1 MGAKGAVEILH
12 RRATP
17 EERAALEADYE
28 ERLLNPYLA
37 AERGLL
43 DAVIDPADTRREIA
57 AALEVLS
64 HQARAPRAPPHDNT
78 PL

>member
-1 MGAKGAVEILH
+1 M

-17 EERAALEADYE
+17 EERAAAEADYE

-64 HQARAPRAPPHDNT
+64 TKRENLAKRQHDNT